1 MSKRLLLHSRD
12 IPEDFPDKG
21 FLRLDDFVGRGK
33 AIPIS
38 RSTWYAMVRAHKA
51 PAPIALGPR
60 ISAYSVESVR
70 AFIESFRN
78 DAGDRS

>member
-1 MSKRLLLHSRD
+1 MSKRLLLHSKD
-12 IPEDFPDKG
+12 ISDDFPDGG

-38 RSTWYAMVRAHKA
+38 RSTWYAMVRAQKA

-70 AFIESFRN
+70 AFIESFQKG
-78 DAGDRS
+78 AGER